1 MKELEH
7 VKQAGSRESQVT
19 VLAIDD
25 ESDFLEFVGEAI
37 SSESVDFISTT
48 NPEEALAIVHK
59 RHPPV
64 ILLDLNM
71 PTAPGM
77 DVLERILGIDPNIDV
92 VMLTADYSTE
102 SAVRAIQQ
110 GVTGDN

>member
-1 MKELEH
+1 MKELEQ
-7 VKQAGSRESQVT
+7 VKQAEPGESRVT

-25 ESDFLEFVGEAI
+25 EADFLEFVGEAI
-37 SSESVDFISTT
+37 SSESVDFVSTT

-71 PTAPGM
+71 PAVPGW
-77 DVLERILGIDPNIDV
+77 
-92 VMLTADYSTE
+92 TF
-102 SAVRAIQQ
+102 
-110 GVTGDN
+110 

>member
-1 MKELEH
+1 MSAPEQ
-7 VKQAGSRESQVT
+7 VKKTESRESKLT

-25 ESDFLEFVGEAI
+25 EADFLEFVGEAI
-37 SSESVDFISTT
+37 SSENVDFLSTT
-48 NPEEALAIVHK
+48 HPEEALAIVQK

-77 DVLERILGIDPNIDV
+77 EVLERILGIDPNVDV

-110 GVTGDN
+110 GACD